1 MSTPLALNDPIL
13 QEYNLNSSLS
23 VYEVW
28 NKSGSSSLTP
38 NVRSTITMCL
48 HSWPFVLT
56 KAGHVHA
63 GTVII
68 DTRYSSELWSAVF
81 LTEYILDFDVPSIEF
96 NLKEY
101 LRWSLTATYRLFF
114 GIFYSILSAFLS
126 SVLPRDTEKKKKN
139 YVSVLGLLLFR
150 QK

>member
-1 MSTPLALNDPIL
+1 MSRPLALKDPIL
-13 QEYNLNSSLS
+13 QEYNLSSSLS

-38 NVRSTITMCL
+38 NLRSTITMCL

-81 LTEYILDFDVPSIEF
+81 LTEYILDFDLPSLEF

-101 LRWSLTATYRLFF
+101 LRWSLTATYRLVWN
-114 GIFYSILSAFLS
+114 FLLNSFRVLVFRS
-126 SVLPRDTEKKKKN
+126 SLRHGEKKN